1 LAKLIVG
8 LGNIGHEYEKT
19 RHNVGFF
26 IVDRLAEELGIAF
39 QRTKFHGQFGELLA
53 PSGEKIILLKPQTM
67 MNLSGKSV
75 APWMDFLKLA
85 GEDTLVIHDELDL
98 PLGRM
103 KGQWAGSSG
112 GHNGIA
118 SILENL
124 GHSDFCRLRVGVGRP
139 AAKHQVIRFV
149 LSPFGSEELPLVKE
163 TVEKGLEAAQVFLK
177 MGLDP
182 MMQMVNRK
190 APSQKPPS

>member
-1 LAKLIVG
+1 MAKLIVG

-39 QRTKFHGQFGELLA
+39 QRTKFHGQFGEMLA

-75 APWMDFLKLA
+75 APWMEFLKLA

-118 SILENL
+118 SILECL
-124 GHSDFCRLRVGVGRP
+124 GQPDFCRLRVG
-139 AAKHQVIRFV
+139 
-149 LSPFGSEELPLVKE
+149 
-163 TVEKGLEAAQVFLK
+163 
-177 MGLDP
+177 
-182 MMQMVNRK
+182 
-190 APSQKPPS
+190 